1 MKFQQTVISIP
12 TRRIGFVAAVLVIA
26 LNVVAAPAAAAT
38 LVWTTSVHSD
48 SLNGMEYDD
57 ELDRIVSGSND
68 NTVKTTDADGTVQ
81 STFSGHTDNV
91 QSVGIDSQSS
101 TVVSAAYDD
110 TLRGSDLSGNQKWSV
125 TMTEIVVGAGA
136 GSGLA
141 AGGDFNGEIYIRD
154 ADTGDAVGSYT
165 ATTYPRDIAITS
177 DKTIVAGLDDGN
189 IVALDSSG
197 TRQWTATISDSLSS
211 VSVDESTG
219 TVVAVSVQNDEVR
232 AYDIAD
238 GTEKWSWQ
246 PGHNVRD
253 IAVAESKGLVLSI
266 SYDDVY
272 ALDVN
277 TGGPADTLYE
287 GLPLTGDRMTAADD
301 GTVFVA
307 GSQGEVVRIDA
318 VLNNPTPTAGDI
330 GSPVNLTVQVPGTA
344 DSVEFYDGSDGSLIG
359 TDSSPGS
366 EASVRWDFDATARP
380 QQWYAVAVDGSG
392 TELER
397 TGTQVFNSLYG
408 PDPAAGAAVFNDPVT
423 LSVDVAGV
431 GSAYGGSATVSFYN
445 SSGGQIG
452 QDTLSA
458 DGTATATY
466 NNPVAGSNE
475 WYATVQ
481 GSNGLSDTLPNQT
494 FQAPEQ
500 LEIRDEQNPGTL
512 ITNPGSAEVRFYT
525 DSDQVY
531 TRSPDNGTI
540 SLAGLPADETFV
552 AAVSVEG
559 YNTRTITIDSLLEQQ
574 TAYLLSENATVA
586 EVDFEL
592 NDQTNQFP
600 ADQTTLFVQR
610 AITRNNSTAWRT
622 IVGERFGAT
631 GTVPTTLA
639 AGDRYRLKVRN
650 RDGDMRALGSYVAA
664 GAAIEPLRI
673 GQVTFQGAQDS
684 GASFSSRF
692 DSTSE
697 SEAVDLRYVDPSGDT
712 DELNVTV
719 RRQDANN
726 TVVFE
731 DSISGPIDTYR
742 ERIPTSA
749 LPGHTDDSSYKVEYS
764 AARSGAAVPISGNRT
779 IGDVPSV
786 ATDWPIDPQFL
797 NIAGYL
803 FILALFGA
811 MVILSP
817 RHAGLVGSATAFALS
832 IMGVIAINSLV
843 LSFALV
849 VSGLFA
855 VGGES

>member
-1 MKFQQTVISIP
+1 MRRAARVGLTVVIVVLCLSAQPIASAEASTTSNSTNSEFQNAT
-12 TRRIGFVAAVLVIA
+12 TLDGLVIEGDQ
-26 LNVVAAPAAAAT
+26 VV
-38 LVWTTSVHSD
+38 
-48 SLNGMEYDD
+48 
-57 ELDRIVSGSND
+57 
-68 NTVKTTDADGTVQ
+68 
-81 STFSGHTDNV
+81 
-91 QSVGIDSQSS
+91 
-101 TVVSAAYDD
+101 
-110 TLRGSDLSGNQKWSV
+110 
-125 TMTEIVVGAGA
+125 
-136 GSGLA
+136 
-141 AGGDFNGEIYIRD
+141 
-154 ADTGDAVGSYT
+154 
-165 ATTYPRDIAITS
+165 
-177 DKTIVAGLDDGN
+177 
-189 IVALDSSG
+189 LDS
-197 TRQWTATISDSLSS
+197 TITTITQDH
-211 VSVDESTG
+211 G
-219 TVVAVSVQNDEVR
+219 RVR
-232 AYDIAD
+232 YGPEIGDMD
-238 GTEKWSWQ
+238 GSETF
-246 PGHNVRD
+246 
-253 IAVAESKGLVLSI
+253 
-266 SYDDVY
+266 
-272 ALDVN
+272 
-277 TGGPADTLYE
+277 DT
-287 GLPLTGDRMTAADD
+287 
-301 GTVFVA
+301 
-307 GSQGEVVRIDA
+307 SNIDA
-318 VLNNPTPTAGDI
+318 VTDVEIEGRQIGGGTFILADVGVDSDVYTGPLEYPDTSLSTDNISTNTAVGNTTDISWTVSDNTNDDGEIGDI
-330 GSPVNLTVQVPGTA
+330 TLTGVKKPETATYTGAVHDAEDVQ
-344 DSVEFYDGSDGSLIG
+344 
-359 TDSSPGS
+359 
-366 EASVRWDFDATARP
+366 DATVTFAELTNAEAIITVEANDGTGWAEIASTTTSNAGTKTLNISNSQADKHRISIDFSKVNAGGVTKVALTEEGVTFDGHIP
-380 QQWYAVAVDGSG
+380 SLSNPKPTDAVY
-392 TELER
+392 
-397 TGTQVFNSLYG
+397 NS
-408 PDPAAGAAVFNDPVT
+408 PVT
-423 LSVDVAGV
+423 LSVDVTDADFGRV
-431 GSAYGGSATVSFYN
+431 QNDSLTVEFRDGSGAT
-445 SSGGQIG
+445 IG
-452 QDTLSA
+452 TDTLTSNGTVTA
-458 DGTATATY
+458 TYSDPVAGRNDWSVTVTDVYENTATAG
-466 NNPVAGSNE
+466 PI
-475 WYATVQ
+475 
-481 GSNGLSDTLPNQT
+481 T
-494 FQAPEQ
+494 FRTPAE

-531 TRSPDNGTI
+531 TRSPSNGTI

-559 YNTRTITIDSLLEQQ
+559 YETRTITIDSLLEQQ
-574 TAYLLSENATVA
+574 TAYLLDANATAA

-610 AITRNNSTAWRT
+610 AITRDNSTAWRT

-726 TVVFE
+726 TVVFQ
-731 DSISGPIDTYR
+731 DSISGPINTYR

-749 LPGHTDDSSYKVEYS
+749 LSGHTDSSTYKVEYS
-764 AARSGAAVPISGNRT
+764 AARAGSAVPISGNRT

-786 ATDWPIDPQFL
+786 AKDWPIDAQFL

-803 FILALFGA
+803 TVLALFGA